1 MLHKKCA
8 YFRMVDIGAYK
19 ASTIFVSQ
27 PFTVYEVDFFDSW
40 YDFGWLQNRQSLCLD
55 FFRSFKKWGAQ
66 PKFWLIFF
74 RQWFLALK
82 PFLAFFQKN
91 DLLKWIFW
99 FLCISL
105 IEFLSTFSHLKF
117 FCGSESFMAAQCFG
131 MLTFLEMLI

>member
-8 YFRMVDIGAYK
+8 YFRMEDIGAYK

-74 RQWFLALK
+74 QAMISCFKAI
-82 PFLAFFQKN
+82 PSFFSKKRSPQMN
-91 DLLKWIFW
+91 ILVFVYLTDWIFEYIFPSNFLW
-99 FLCISL
+99 FWIIYGCSM
-105 IEFLSTFSHLKF
+105 
-117 FCGSESFMAAQCFG
+117 FCG